1 MRGAVRIMP
10 TVRVL
15 SLLSLLLLHGAAS
28 YGQGR
33 PTVVERGPA
42 PIFTSGVDLVTINV
56 SVRDGRGR
64 VVRGLDASHFRLI
77 DSGFGR
83 PIDAVLPSDAAVRI
97 AVLVDVSGSMAIDH
111 NIDRA
116 WSTVDVVVDTLQ
128 TGRDE
133 LALFTFDTVLR
144 EVVPFTTELNRF
156 DDLTDTGTEKPYGKT
171 SLYDAVADTAT
182 LVGQFGSSHH
192 ALLVVTDGVDTGSRR
207 TAEEVS
213 RVASEVSVPVHLLTV
228 GGRLDRRDGPGGA
241 GGADSAALTVTL
253 ADLAGWTGG
262 SVHATSTRDH
272 VREAL
277 AHVLRGL
284 RYQYVVTFKPGFRRG
299 WHPIRIRMS
308 DNDWAVQARSG
319 YVAGR
324 ARLNRKR
331 HTLLEEDPCG

>member
-1 MRGAVRIMP
+1 MR
-10 TVRVL
+10 TTRVAF
-15 SLLSLLLLHGAAS
+15 LLSLLAS
-28 YGQGR
+28 GSVLFGQGR
-33 PTVVERGPA
+33 PTVVDRGPA
-42 PIFTSGVDLVTINV
+42 PIFTSGVDMVTINV

-64 VVRGLDASHFRLI
+64 VVRGLEASDFRLV

-83 PIDAVLPSDAAVRI
+83 PIDSVFPSEAALRI

-116 WSTVDVVVDTLQ
+116 WRAVDTVVDILDA
-128 TGRDE
+128 GRDE
-133 LALFTFDTVLR
+133 ASLFTFDTVLR
-144 EVVPFTTELNRF
+144 EVVTFTTELDRF
-156 DDLTDTGTEKPYGKT
+156 ADATESGTEEPYGKT

-228 GGRLDRRDGPGGA
+228 GGPLDRREGAGGA
-241 GGADSAALTVTL
+241 GGARSAEVTATL
-253 ADLAGWTGG
+253 ADLARWTGG
-262 SVHATSTRDH
+262 TVQATSTREEL
-272 VREAL
+272 REAL
-277 AHVLRGL
+277 AHVIEGL

-299 WHPIRIRMS
+299 WHPIQIRMS
-308 DNDWAVQARSG
+308 DNDWVVQARSG

-324 ARLNRKR
+324 ALLNRR
-331 HTLLEEDPCG
+331 RQTLLEEEPCG

>member
-1 MRGAVRIMP
+1 MP
-10 TVRVL
+10 TVRVV
-15 SLLSLLLLHGAAS
+15 SLLSLALLYGSAAS
-28 YGQGR
+28 GQAR

-42 PIFTSGVDLVTINV
+42 PIFTSGVDIVTINV

-64 VVRGLDASHFRLI
+64 VVRGLDASQFRLI

-83 PIDAVLPSDAAVRI
+83 PIDSVFPSDAALRI
-97 AVLVDVSGSMAIDH
+97 AVLVDVSGSMAIDRT
-111 NIDRA
+111 IDRA
-116 WSTVDVVVDTLQ
+116 WRAVDHIVAALQ
-128 TGRDE
+128 PGRDE

-144 EVVPFTTELNRF
+144 EVVPFTTEFDRF
-156 DDLTDTGTEKPYGKT
+156 DDMTEKGTEKPYGKT

-182 LVGQFGSSHH
+182 LVGQFGSIHH

-228 GGRLDRRDGPGGA
+228 GGPLAARDGA
-241 GGADSAALTVTL
+241 GGSDSAALTATL
-253 ADLAGWTGG
+253 ADLARWTGG
-262 SVHATSTRDH
+262 SVRATSTGDD

-277 AHVLRGL
+277 AHVLEGL
-284 RYQYVVTFKPGFRRG
+284 RSQYVVTFKPGFRRG

-308 DNDWAVQARSG
+308 DNDWVVQVRTG

-324 ARLNRKR
+324 ARLTRR
-331 HTLLEEDPCG
+331 GHTLLEEEPCG

>member
-1 MRGAVRIMP
+1 MRCAVRIMP

-15 SLLSLLLLHGAAS
+15 SLLSLLLLYGGVAS
-28 YGQGR
+28 GQGR

-42 PIFTSGVDLVTINV
+42 PIFTSGVDMVTINV
-56 SVRDGRGR
+56 AVRDGRGR

-83 PIDAVLPSDAAVRI
+83 PIDSVFPSDAALRI

-116 WSTVDVVVDTLQ
+116 WRAVATIVDTLQ
-128 TGRDE
+128 SGRDE

-144 EVVPFTTELNRF
+144 EVVPFTTELDRF
-156 DDLTDTGTEKPYGKT
+156 DDLTEKGTEKPYGKT

-192 ALLVVTDGVDTGSRR
+192 ALLVLTDGVDTGSRR

-228 GGRLDRRDGPGGA
+228 GGVLDRRDGAGGA
-241 GGADSAALTVTL
+241 GGADSAALTATL
-253 ADLAGWTGG
+253 ADLARWTGG
-262 SVHATSTRDH
+262 SVRATSTGED

-277 AHVLRGL
+277 AHMLEGL

-324 ARLNRKR
+324 ARLNRRR
-331 HTLLEEDPCG
+331 HTLLEEEPCG